1 MSLTEDDY
9 LRKPGLVYHSKL
21 YDETGAVRE
30 WRYVNGDILHF
41 CGPKGAERRYMYVTC
56 ISTSFLTGLPGQEYE
71 IKRWDD
77 VKKAHLYYSDFRGRW
92 RRTRLVSQDGRE
104 TYFEGEPRKARKVY
118 SVTGGKNQFTHYE
131 GGRGSERPVY
141 MYDMRDDA
149 FYYYEGYDRDA
160 RLVRTEHADGD
171 VKHYAGPCDNEYLVK
186 MECADGGVQFY
197 EGTEWGKERLVKR
210 VGTDESITYYEGE
223 CGNEKV
229 WRRVTTDQV
238 ELYRGEENH
247 EVCAAVVCRNGD
259 VEHYDRERSDLD
271 LEDKIRRKLCL
282 DEETFYQFEDVF
294 SVRRGHTREVVR
306 ELDKDG
312 KFTTYNDVD
321 ANEGTRK
328 RKRLEEATKEA
339 WAQLEALTEDGK
351 ASEQA
356 LVAMGKHFKTKNE
369 LTDAL

>member
-9 LRKPGLVYHSKL
+9 LRLPGLVVREKL

-30 WRYVNGDILHF
+30 WRYRNGDTLHF
-41 CGPKGAERRYMYVTC
+41 CGPKGAERRYLYATC
-56 ISTSFLTGLPGQEYE
+56 VRTSLLTGPPGQEYE
-71 IKRWDD
+71 IKRWDE

-92 RRTRLVSQDGRE
+92 RRTRLVSKEGRE
-104 TYFEGEPRKARKVY
+104 TYFEGEPYKSRKVY
-118 SVTGGKNQFTHYE
+118 SVTDGKNQFTHYE

-141 MYDMRDDA
+141 MYDIRDDA
-149 FYYYEGYDRDA
+149 FYYYEGCDLDA
-160 RLVRTEHADGD
+160 RLVRTEFESGT
-171 VKHYAGPCDNEYLVK
+171 VKHYEGPRDKEYMVK
-186 MECADGGVQFY
+186 MECPDGDVQFY
-197 EGTEWGKERLVKR
+197 EGTEWGKECLVKR
-210 VGTDESITYYEGE
+210 VSPDGTITYYEGE
-223 CGNEKV
+223 CGSERV

-238 ELYRGEENH
+238 ELYRGEEFV
-247 EVCAAVVCRNGD
+247 EVCVAVVLRNGD

-271 LEDKIRRKLCL
+271 LEDKIQRKLCL
-282 DEETFYQFEDVF
+282 DSGDFYQFEDVP
-294 SVRRGHTREVVR
+294 SMRRGQTREVVR

-312 KFTTYNDVD
+312 KFTKYHEED

-328 RKRLEEATKEA
+328 RKRLGEATKEA

-356 LVAMGKHFKTKNE
+356 LVAMGKHFKTMNE